1 MKKLLLA
8 AFFAFS
14 LLISSSQLSLIQ
26 AQEEEGTSEGFVAPE
41 GPTQETF
48 DAFNPLKE
56 FKDDSITVEQDLS
69 TPGGILSRVLVFAF
83 PIAGL
88 ILFVML
94 IWAGFEMLSGAAT
107 KKSLD
112 AGRQR
117 ATAAIIGFGLLFVS
131 YWIVKIIEVVFG
143 IKVF

>member
-1 MKKLLLA
+1 MKKTVALIL
-8 AFFAFS
+8 FFIMMIFPYS
-14 LLISSSQLSLIQ
+14 LVS
-26 AQEEEGTSEGFVAPE
+26 ANDGFTAPE
-41 GPTQETF
+41 GPTQATF
-48 DAFNPLKE
+48 DGLNPLKTE
-56 FKDDSITVEQDLS
+56 GTEGVSDKLS
-69 TPGGILSRVLVFAF
+69 TPGGIINQILVFAF

-94 IWAGFEMLSGAAT
+94 LWAGFEMLSGAAT

-131 YWIVKIIEVVFG
+131 YWVVKIIEVVFG
-143 IKVF
+143 IKIF